1 MIQEPNPSHNM
12 NQFTLENSRLP
23 TEGRIV
29 ATSVITLPIPFSTE
43 GKIVATMGLVQAHN
57 PGHNIDEFTYEHI
70 LSDTT
75 WLSNCNWMFKQSK
88 SIEQWISYIIVLHSM
103 YISYPYQAMI
113 INDDQSLSI
122 SFRNQVMMIIDL
134 S

>member
-1 MIQEPNPSHNM
+1 
-12 NQFTLENSRLP
+12 
-23 TEGRIV
+23 
-29 ATSVITLPIPFSTE
+29 
-43 GKIVATMGLVQAHN
+43 
-57 PGHNIDEFTYEHI
+57 
-70 LSDTT
+70 
-75 WLSNCNWMFKQSK
+75 MFKQSK

>member
-43 GKIVATMGLVQAHN
+43 GKIVATMGLIQAHN

-75 WLSNCNWMFKQSK
+75 WLSNYNWMFEQSK
-88 SIEQWISYIIVLHSM
+88 SIEQ
-103 YISYPYQAMI
+103 
-113 INDDQSLSI
+113 
-122 SFRNQVMMIIDL
+122 
-134 S
+134 